1 MASKVFLQPL
11 NGSLEACVRNCFD
24 HFGGVDSMIKGNVFI
39 KFNGTMQF
47 KTAITSTDVI
57 LSTIKVI
64 QETSNEYD
72 NIYVMDNSAVG
83 SFTRVV
89 FQVDDLGKKVKQLGA
104 KPLFLDEE
112 KAVDMDFK
120 GTILDTPIP
129 IPKIIYKNL
138 VENKNK
144 NTYINIPRL
153 KCHVLSKCTIA
164 IKNQHGLL
172 YDQEKVYRHDAI
184 QEKIVDIMN
193 VFTPD
198 FNLVDASSVVN
209 YGPMAIFDDWSIPMN
224 LLISG
229 IDPVAVDTVGAHLIG
244 IKNVEHINLAAKRGF
259 GTNNLEEIEILP
271 SEELLKRYQIRLD
284 HENIPEEIPDII
296 KIFKGTEKA
305 CKGGCSFLESLFLWF
320 GTQGELKKGVGI
332 YGKGHNKQ
340 ELDKYD
346 GPFIVNGT
354 CAVEELKSYFQA
366 RKKDEKIT
374 VYYIDD
380 HLNIAEA
387 GIAIRK
393 AFGISLSDLKGLL
406 PCSLIKM
413 LFLMI
418 IAKARGG
425 KFIPMR

>member
-1 MASKVFLQPL
+1 MASTVFLQPL
-11 NGSLEACVRNCFD
+11 NGNLESCIRNCFD
-24 HFGGVDSMIKGNVFI
+24 QFGGVDSMIKGNVFI

-47 KTAITSTDVI
+47 KTAMTSTDVI

-64 QETSNEYD
+64 QETNNEYD

-89 FQVDDLGKKVKQLGA
+89 FQVDDLGKKVKRLGA
-104 KPLFLDEE
+104 KPLFLDEQ
-112 KAVDMDFK
+112 KAINVDFK
-120 GTILDTPIP
+120 GAILDTPIP
-129 IPKIIYKNL
+129 IPKILYKNL
-138 VENKNK
+138 VENKDK

-153 KCHVLSKCTIA
+153 KCHVLSKCTIS

-172 YDQEKVYRHDAI
+172 YDQDKVFRHDAV
-184 QEKIVDIMN
+184 QEKVVDILN
-193 VFTPD
+193 IFKPD

-229 IDPVAVDTVGAHLIG
+229 TDPVAVDTVGAHLIG
-244 IKNVEHINLAAKRGF
+244 IENIKHINLAAKRGY
-259 GTNNLEEIEILP
+259 GTNKLEEIEIIP
-271 SEELLKRYQIRLD
+271 SKQLLKKYQIQLN
-284 HENIPEEIPDII
+284 HENIPEKVPDSV
-296 KIFKGTEKA
+296 KIYKGTEKA
-305 CKGGCSFLESLFLWF
+305 CKQGCSFLESLFLWF
-320 GTQGELKKGVGI
+320 GTQADLKKGVGI

-340 ELDKYD
+340 ELDKYA
-346 GPFIVNGT
+346 GPFIVNGP
-354 CAVEELKSYFQA
+354 CAVEELRSYFQE
-366 RKKDEKIT
+366 RKKSEKIS

-406 PCSLIKM
+406 PCSLMKM
-413 LFLMI
+413 LLLMV